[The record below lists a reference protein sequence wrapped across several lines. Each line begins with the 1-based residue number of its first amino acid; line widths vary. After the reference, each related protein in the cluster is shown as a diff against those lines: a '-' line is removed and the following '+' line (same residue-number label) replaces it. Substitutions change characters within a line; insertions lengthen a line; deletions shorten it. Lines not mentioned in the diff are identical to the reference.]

1 MSKLFYLQPAVEWNE
16 ALPLGNGSIG
26 AMVYGDA
33 KKEKICLNHD
43 TLWSGR
49 PEKKE
54 KEGAYE
60 AFQEAKKLTFEGKYE
75 EAHLLLNEKFLCG
88 FTQCYLPF
96 GDLNMDM
103 KHSGEIS
110 DYKRTLD
117 LTESMLTVEYACE
130 NVCYKREYFIS
141 FPDEVMAIRLSADQ
155 PASIFADLW
164 LESPL
169 KYVCEVGDGKFVLDG
184 ECPSGAAVRTA
195 DIEKG
200 YIYPEDPEEKGIQ
213 FRGGMKVLPEGGRVV
228 SVEEDGQQMLR
239 VEGADSVVVL
249 FTIKTSFNGY
259 DKLPVVEGRE
269 YRQPMENVLERA
281 SAQSWEILLER
292 HLADYQPLFDKI
304 KLDLGESGLEHLP
317 TDQRL
322 IRFLEDKNDISLTT
336 LLFDFGRYLTIASSR
351 EYSQPINLQ
360 GIWNASMAPPWRSNY
375 TTNINAEMNY
385 WPTLMCGLENCYEPL
400 IRMMKD
406 RSVAGEYTAEK
417 FYHARGFVM
426 HHNTDIWAHTTGV
439 ENNAEWGFWH
449 GGSGWFCHN
458 LFDYYEYT
466 LDKKYL
472 KETCFPI
479 MKKAARFY
487 LDIICDRGD
496 GKLALCPSTSPE
508 NAFVYEDGKKSSVA
522 KYTAMSDCIASE
534 LFENCLKAMEILGN
548 EAAEENHSFAEELR
562 NTLANMEPL
571 TIGSDG
577 RILEWHE
584 ELAEREIT
592 HRHISHLYALHPAH
606 LITPEETPELAEACR
621 KSLEVRGDDGTGWS
635 LAWKINMYARLN
647 DGNHA
652 LALLEKQLKYTE
664 PTFVKTWKGGG
675 TYPNMFCAH
684 PPFQID
690 GNFGFVS
697 GVLEML
703 VDVRG
708 DKLCLLPSL
717 PDKWKRGSLK
727 GVRIKG
733 GKVLDIAWEDGK
745 LVYVKERGTE
755 NECK

>member
-16 ALPLGNGSIG
+16 ALPLGNGSLG

-33 KKEKICLNHD
+33 KKEKVCLNHD

-103 KHSGEIS
+103 KHSGAIS

-117 LTESMLTVEYACE
+117 LAKSMLTVEYICE
-130 NVCYKREYFIS
+130 KVGYKREYFIS
-141 FPDEVMAIRLSADQ
+141 FPDEVMVVRLSANQ
-155 PASIFADLW
+155 PASITADLW

-169 KYVCEVGDGKFVLDG
+169 KHVCEVVEGKFVLDG

-200 YIYPEDPEEKGIQ
+200 YIYPENPEEKGIQ
-213 FRGGMKVLPEGGRVV
+213 FRGGMKVLPEGG
-228 SVEEDGQQMLR
+228 SVIPIEQDGQQMLR
-239 VEGADSVVVL
+239 VEGADSVLVL

-259 DKLPVVEGRE
+259 DKLPAVEGRE

-292 HLADYQPLFDKI
+292 HLEDYQPLFDKI
-304 KLDLGESGLEHLP
+304 KLDLGKSGLEHLP

-351 EYSQPINLQ
+351 EYSQPTNLQ
-360 GIWNASMAPPWRSNY
+360 GIWNASMTPPWRSNY

-466 LDKKYL
+466 LDKQYL

-508 NAFVYEDGKKSSVA
+508 NAFVYEDSKKSSVA
-522 KYTAMSDCIASE
+522 KYTAMSDCIAYE

-548 EAAEENHSFAEELR
+548 EAEEENYSFAEELR

-584 ELAEREIT
+584 ELAEREVT

-652 LALLEKQLKYTE
+652 LTLLEKQLRFTD
-664 PTFVKTWKGGG
+664 PTAVKTWKGGG

-708 DKLCLLPSL
+708 DKLCLLPAL
-717 PDKWKRGSLK
+717 PDKWKKGSLK

-733 GKVLDIAWEDGK
+733 GKVLDIAWENGK
-745 LVYVKERGTE
+745 LVSVEERI
-755 NECK
+755 

>member
-1 MSKLFYLQPAVEWNE
+1 MSKLFYLQPAAEWNE

-33 KKEKICLNHD
+33 LKEKVCLNHD
-43 TLWSGR
+43 NLWSGK
-49 PEKKE
+49 PEKKA

-75 EAHLLLNEKFLCG
+75 EAHKLLDEKFLCG
-88 FTQCYLPF
+88 FTQSYLPF
-96 GDLNMDM
+96 GNLYIDM
-103 KHSGEIS
+103 KNSGEVL
-110 DYKRTLD
+110 DYRRSLD
-117 LTESMLTVEYACE
+117 LTRGVLMVEYACE
-130 NVCYKREYFIS
+130 NVHYIREYFIS
-141 FPDEVMAIRLSADQ
+141 FPDEVMTVRLSSDQ
-155 PASIFADLW
+155 DASISADLW

-169 KYVCEVGDGKFVLDG
+169 KHVCEVGAGKFVLDG
-184 ECPSGAAVRTA
+184 ECPGGSAVRTA
-195 DIEKG
+195 DMEKG
-200 YIYPEDPEEKGIQ
+200 YIYPEDPKEKGVQ

-228 SVEEDGQQMLR
+228 SVEENGQQMLR
-239 VEGADSVVVL
+239 VEGADSVLVV

-259 DKLPVVEGRE
+259 DKLPAAEGCE
-269 YRQPMENVLERA
+269 YRQPMEQVLERA
-281 SAQSWEILLER
+281 AAQSWDVLLER
-292 HLADYQPLFDKI
+292 HLADYQPLFNKI

-317 TDQRL
+317 TDKRL
-322 IRFLEDKNDISLTT
+322 FRFQEDQNDISLTT

-351 EYSQPINLQ
+351 EYSRAANLQ
-360 GIWNASMAPPWRSNY
+360 GIWNASMTPPWRSNY

-400 IRMMKD
+400 ISFMKD
-406 RSVAGEYTAEK
+406 RSVAGEYTAEQ

-439 ENNAEWGFWH
+439 ESNSEWGFWH

-466 LDKKYL
+466 LDKQYL
-472 KETCFPI
+472 EETCFPI

-487 LDIICDRGD
+487 LDVMCDRGD

-508 NAFVYEDGKKSSVA
+508 NDFLYGDGKQSSVA
-522 KYTAMSDCIASE
+522 KYTTMSDCIVYE

-548 EAAEENHSFAEELR
+548 EAEKDNNDLAEELR
-562 NTLANMEPL
+562 NTLAKMEPL

-577 RILEWHE
+577 RILEWNE
-584 ELAEREIT
+584 EFQEREMT

-606 LITPEETPELAEACR
+606 LITPESTPELADACR

-652 LALLEKQLKYTE
+652 LTLLEKQLKYTE
-664 PTFVKTWKGGG
+664 PTVVKTWKGGG
-675 TYPNMFCAH
+675 TYPNLFCAH

-703 VDVRG
+703 VDVRNG
-708 DKLCLLPSL
+708 QLCLLPAL
-717 PDKWKRGSLK
+717 PDKWKKGSLT

-733 GKVLDIAWEDGK
+733 GKILDIAWEDGK
-745 LVYVKERGTE
+745 LVYAKERGNE
-755 NECK
+755 DECK

>member
-1 MSKLFYLQPAVEWNE
+1 MSKLFYLQPAAEWNE

-33 KKEKICLNHD
+33 LKEKVCLNHD
-43 TLWSGR
+43 NLWSGK
-49 PEKKE
+49 PEKKA

-75 EAHLLLNEKFLCG
+75 EAHKLLDEKFLCG
-88 FTQCYLPF
+88 FTQSYLPF
-96 GDLNMDM
+96 GNLYIDM
-103 KHSGEIS
+103 KNSGEVL
-110 DYKRTLD
+110 DYRRSLD
-117 LTESMLTVEYACE
+117 LTRGVLTVEYACE
-130 NVCYKREYFIS
+130 NVHYIREYFIS
-141 FPDEVMAIRLSADQ
+141 FPDEVMTVRLSSDQ
-155 PASIFADLW
+155 DASISADLW

-169 KYVCEVGDGKFVLDG
+169 KHVCEVGAGKFVLDG
-184 ECPSGAAVRTA
+184 ECPGGSAVRTA
-195 DIEKG
+195 DMEKG
-200 YIYPEDPEEKGIQ
+200 YIYPEDPKEKGVQ

-228 SVEEDGQQMLR
+228 SVEENGQQMLR
-239 VEGADSVVVL
+239 VEGADSVLVV

-259 DKLPVVEGRE
+259 DKLPAAEGRE
-269 YRQPMENVLERA
+269 YRQPMEQVLERA
-281 SAQSWEILLER
+281 VAQSWDVLLER
-292 HLADYQPLFDKI
+292 HLADYQPLFNKI

-317 TDQRL
+317 TDKRL
-322 IRFLEDKNDISLTT
+322 FRFQEDQNDISLTT

-351 EYSQPINLQ
+351 EYSRAANLQ
-360 GIWNASMAPPWRSNY
+360 GIWNASMTPPWRSNY

-400 IRMMKD
+400 ISFMKD
-406 RSVAGEYTAEK
+406 RSVAGEYTAEQ

-439 ENNAEWGFWH
+439 ESNSEWGFWH

-466 LDKKYL
+466 LDKQYL
-472 KETCFPI
+472 EETCFPI

-487 LDIICDRGD
+487 LDVMCDRGD

-508 NAFVYEDGKKSSVA
+508 NDFLYGDGKQSSVA
-522 KYTAMSDCIASE
+522 KYTTMSDCIAYE

-548 EAAEENHSFAEELR
+548 EAEKDNNDLAEELR
-562 NTLANMEPL
+562 NTLAKMEPL

-577 RILEWHE
+577 RILEWNE
-584 ELAEREIT
+584 EFQEREMT

-606 LITPEETPELAEACR
+606 LITPESTPELADACR

-652 LALLEKQLKYTE
+652 LTLLEKQLKYTE
-664 PTFVKTWKGGG
+664 PTVVKTWKGGG
-675 TYPNMFCAH
+675 TYPNLFCAH

-703 VDVRG
+703 VDVRNG
-708 DKLCLLPSL
+708 QLCLLPAL
-717 PDKWKRGSLK
+717 PDKWKKGSLT

-733 GKVLDIAWEDGK
+733 GKILDIAWEDGK
-745 LVYVKERGTE
+745 LVYAKERGNE
-755 NECK
+755 DECK

>member
-33 KKEKICLNHD
+33 LKEKVCLNHD
-43 TLWSGR
+43 TLWSGK
-49 PEKKE
+49 PEKKA

-75 EAHLLLNEKFLCG
+75 EAHKLLDEKFLCG
-88 FTQCYLPF
+88 FTQAYLPF
-96 GDLNMDM
+96 GDLYIDM
-103 KHSGEIS
+103 KLSGEVL
-110 DYKRTLD
+110 DYKRSLD
-117 LTESMLTVEYACE
+117 LTRGVLTVEYTCKD
-130 NVCYKREYFIS
+130 VHYKREYFIS
-141 FPDEVMAIRLSADQ
+141 FLDEVMAVRLSSDQ
-155 PASIFADLW
+155 EASISADLW

-169 KYVCEVGDGKFVLDG
+169 KHICEVGASKFVLDG
-184 ECPSGAAVRTA
+184 ECPGGSAVRTA
-195 DIEKG
+195 DMEKG
-200 YIYPEDPEEKGIQ
+200 YIYPEDPKEKGVQ
-213 FRGGMKVLPEGGRVV
+213 FRGGMKVLPAGGTVV
-228 SVEEDGQQMLR
+228 SVEEDGKKVLR
-239 VEGADSVVVL
+239 VAGADSVLVL
-249 FTIKTSFNGY
+249 FTVTTSFNGY
-259 DKLPVVEGRE
+259 DKLPAAEGRE
-269 YRQPMENVLERA
+269 YRQPMEQTLEGA
-281 SAQSWEILLER
+281 ATQTWEGLLER

-317 TDQRL
+317 TDERL
-322 IRFLEDKNDISLTT
+322 LRFQEDKNDISLAT

-351 EYSQPINLQ
+351 EHSQPANLQ
-360 GIWNASMAPPWRSNY
+360 GIWNASMTPPWRSNY

-400 IRMMKD
+400 ISFMKD
-406 RSVAGEYTAEK
+406 RSVAGEYTAEQ

-439 ENNAEWGFWH
+439 ESNSEWGFWH
-449 GGSGWFCHN
+449 GGSGWFCHH

-466 LDKKYL
+466 LDKQYL
-472 KETCFPI
+472 EEICFPI

-508 NAFVYEDGKKSSVA
+508 NDFLYGDGKQSSVA
-522 KYTAMSDCIASE
+522 KYTAMSDSIAYE
-534 LFENCLKAMEILGN
+534 LFTNCLKAMKILGN
-548 EAAEENHSFAEELR
+548 EAAEENSTLAEELR
-562 NTLANMEPL
+562 NTLAKMEPL
-571 TIGSDG
+571 TIGTDG
-577 RILEWHE
+577 RILEWNE
-584 ELAEREIT
+584 EFKERDCR

-606 LITPEETPELAEACR
+606 LITPESTPELADACR

-652 LALLEKQLKYTE
+652 LTLLEKQLKYTE
-664 PTFVKTWKGGG
+664 PTVVKTWKGGG
-675 TYPNMFCAH
+675 TYPNLFCAH

-703 VDVRG
+703 VDVRDG
-708 DKLCLLPSL
+708 QLCLLPAL
-717 PDKWKRGSLK
+717 PDKWKKGSLT

-733 GKVLDIAWEDGK
+733 GKILDMAWDDGK
-745 LVYVKERGTE
+745 LLYAKERGNE
-755 NECK
+755 DECK